1 MIATNDSGDGGTG
14 GERHSDEV
22 SSLTVIVD
30 LLKDDEERLDALQ
43 SLFQE
48 AMYREN
54 FTLDQLLARL
64 AQDFRVLGDIRETI
78 DFLIS
83 EVSDEVNTSEGS
95 NESA

>member
-1 MIATNDSGDGGTG
+1 MIATNDIATNDDS
-14 GERHSDEV
+14 ERHIEEV
-22 SSLTVIVD
+22 SSLTAIVD

-78 DFLIS
+78 DFLS
-83 EVSDEVNTSEGS
+83 EASEERVSEAGDESS
-95 NESA
+95 